1 MKGFPIAHIFHP
13 SIPPMYAVVN
23 NHNRNIDYWTV
34 KRKFAEIVSTNDV
47 NKIYSISNEL
57 RRVLSAITALNF
69 YHGDVPSVMIRIQ
82 PENMSPFIID
92 ISTGEHDDYI
102 IQTLDVGTFA
112 PFGEQ
117 CTCSAVNKK
126 ELECIKETISKYCA
140 KFTQKEAI
148 LPPLR
153 TLIKPPL
160 LQIIGKFSF
169 FHPIILIMIFID
181 YL

>member
-1 MKGFPIAHIFHP
+1 MDG
-13 SIPPMYAVVN
+13 
-23 NHNRNIDYWTV
+23 

-140 KFTQKEAI
+140 KFTRKEAI
-148 LPPLR
+148 LTPLVHFNK
-153 TLIKPPL
+153 TSITSDCW
-160 LQIIGKFSF
+160 QILFFSPDHF
-169 FHPIILIMIFID
+169 NNNF
-181 YL
+181 Y